1 MAKPAKTM
9 TGKGRAGG
17 STRSFTGST
26 ATAGNSRAMRFETAF
41 YKAAPEFYQ
50 PGSAIRADVIGPGTV
65 LVRLDTAS
73 PEVEAVDP
81 VIGAWLSFVDQDI
94 QSNPGRLASFAEEE
108 MAGLETLVEGV
119 VVEDGYVLPED
130 VAF

>member
-1 MAKPAKTM
+1 MAKPAKTV
-9 TGKGRAGG
+9 AGNSRG
-17 STRSFTGST
+17 GGMRSFSGST

-65 LVRLDTAS
+65 LVRLDAAV
-73 PEVEAVDP
+73 PEAGATDP
-81 VIGAWLSFVDQDI
+81 VIGAWLSFIDGDI
-94 QSNPGRLASFAEEE
+94 RSTPERLAPLTEEE
-108 MAGLETLVEGV
+108 AAGLEKLVEGV
-119 VVEDGYVLPED
+119 VVEGDYALPED

>member
-1 MAKPAKTM
+1 MGKPAKTVA
-9 TGKGRAGG
+9 GKGRSGG
-17 STRSFTGST
+17 ARSFSGST

-65 LVRLDTAS
+65 LVRLDAAA
-73 PEVEAVDP
+73 PETEAADP
-81 VIGAWLSFVDQDI
+81 VIGAWLSFIDGDI
-94 QSNPGRLASFAEEE
+94 QSTPGRLAPFTEEE
-108 MAGLETLVEGV
+108 AAGLETLVEGV

-130 VAF
+130 VGF